1 MRQVGED
8 FWNLFVDSKLTD
20 VVIHCEDETFLC
32 HGMVLC
38 ARNAAFK
45 EMFEAGFSE
54 GEDMEF
60 HIPDIS
66 SAAFKK
72 ILRFLYTGTLPTDDI
87 QNEMWMELLRDAVK
101 LQLDLL
107 KRICKERLNSNE

>member
-1 MRQVGED
+1 M
-8 FWNLFVDSKLTD
+8 DSELTD

-32 HGMVLC
+32 HRMVLC
-38 ARNAAFK
+38 ARSAAFK
-45 EMFEAGFSE
+45 EMLKAGFSE

-66 SAAFKK
+66 SDAFKK
-72 ILRFLYTGTLPTDDI
+72 ILRFMYTGTLPTDDI
-87 QNEMWMELLRDAVK
+87 ENEMWTELLGGAKK

-107 KRICKERLNSNE
+107 KRICEERLHPNE